1 MKSTAIVLLSGGQD
15 SATCLA
21 LAQQEFDQ
29 LEAISFDY
37 GQRHKIELKMAE
49 QLAHQAGIP
58 HHVIDTTFIQ
68 TLSTNAL
75 TQSDVPIE
83 LQSDG
88 LPNTFVP
95 GRNALFLTIA
105 ASYAYQKGIRVIY
118 TGVCETDYSGYP
130 DCRAPF
136 IDAITHSINLAMDS
150 TFEIRTPLMH
160 KTKSETVLMM
170 KTLGKLDWYAHT
182 LTCYEGQQPAC
193 GKCPACKLRL
203 LGFQNAGIP
212 DPLAYQ

>member
-170 KTLGKLDWYAHT
+170 KALGKLDWYAHT